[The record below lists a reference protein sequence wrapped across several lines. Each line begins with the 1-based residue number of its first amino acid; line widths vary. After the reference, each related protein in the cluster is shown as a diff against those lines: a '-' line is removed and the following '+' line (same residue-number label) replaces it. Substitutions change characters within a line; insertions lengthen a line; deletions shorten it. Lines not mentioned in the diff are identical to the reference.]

1 MSGGCLTRYY
11 ESLQQSS
18 DGSQTLK
25 DKEFEIPEQTKKH
38 HSALRSIL
46 SMLIAS
52 SPSTT
57 QVRSVLRDIAD
68 ITNGNASVGVCI
80 GSDVWIRL
88 SPLDE
93 QTNWQPAEKNEADLF
108 RKIVSEG
115 EMVLVGEESDSASLV
130 GVSSNGLV
138 PIVLI
143 IKRVGDHCPL
153 DSHIDDLKELV
164 LPLSLAVQ
172 HAMSLQE
179 AKQSAHQTE
188 ILLDLLFHDVRN
200 FINTTRTALELL
212 EIDSSNEDTKK
223 EHIAIALDQT
233 DGITSLLARVKGILS
248 KKEPGELASMNLI
261 EALKES
267 ISTVMSQYG
276 EEILEIGLKDELEDD
291 TPFVLADQL
300 LAEVFVNILTNAIK
314 YTEEET
320 KWIDIDWNRWSVNPS
335 FVVISFSDRGKGI
348 PEGLK
353 SKVFGR
359 FALESST
366 GMGLGLNVI
375 SRLVEQYGGY
385 LWFEDRVE
393 GDHSQGTVV
402 NVALRLVDN

>member
-143 IKRVGDHCPL
+143 IKSGR
-153 DSHIDDLKELV
+153 S
-164 LPLSLAVQ
+164 LSARLAY
-172 HAMSLQE
+172 
-179 AKQSAHQTE
+179 
-188 ILLDLLFHDVRN
+188 R
-200 FINTTRTALELL
+200 
-212 EIDSSNEDTKK
+212 
-223 EHIAIALDQT
+223 
-233 DGITSLLARVKGILS
+233 
-248 KKEPGELASMNLI
+248 
-261 EALKES
+261 
-267 ISTVMSQYG
+267 
-276 EEILEIGLKDELEDD
+276 
-291 TPFVLADQL
+291 
-300 LAEVFVNILTNAIK
+300 
-314 YTEEET
+314 
-320 KWIDIDWNRWSVNPS
+320 
-335 FVVISFSDRGKGI
+335 
-348 PEGLK
+348 
-353 SKVFGR
+353 
-359 FALESST
+359 
-366 GMGLGLNVI
+366 
-375 SRLVEQYGGY
+375 
-385 LWFEDRVE
+385 
-393 GDHSQGTVV
+393 
-402 NVALRLVDN
+402 

>member
-1 MSGGCLTRYY
+1 M
-11 ESLQQSS
+11 
-18 DGSQTLK
+18 K
-25 DKEFEIPEQTKKH
+25 DKRTEISEQTEKR
-38 HSALRSIL
+38 HSALQSIL

-52 SPSTT
+52 PPSTV
-57 QVRSVLRDIAD
+57 QVKSVLREIAG
-68 ITNGNASVGVCI
+68 ITKGNASVSVCI
-80 GSDVWIRL
+80 EPDEWIRL
-88 SPLDE
+88 SSLDE
-93 QTNWQPAEKNEADLF
+93 QSSWQPAEKNETDLF
-108 RKIVSEG
+108 NKIVSEG
-115 EMVLVGEESDSASLV
+115 KVEVVGRETASSALLA
-130 GVSSNGLV
+130 VSSETQV
-138 PIVLI
+138 PIVLMVE
-143 IKRVGDHCPL
+143 RMGDHSPL
-153 DSHIDDLKELV
+153 DSSIDDLKELV

-223 EHIAIALDQT
+223 EHIAISLDQT
-233 DGITSLLARVKGILS
+233 DGMTNLLARVKGILS
-248 KKEPGELASMNLI
+248 KKEPGEFASMNLI
-261 EALKES
+261 EALRES

-276 EEILEIGLKDELEDD
+276 EEMLEIGLKSELEDD

-300 LAEVFVNILTNAIK
+300 LSEVFVNILTNAIK

-320 KWIDIDWNRWSVNPS
+320 KWIDIDWNLWSVNPS

-359 FALESST
+359 FALESAT

-375 SRLVEQYGGY
+375 SRLVEQYAGY
-385 LWFEDRVE
+385 LWFEDRIK
-393 GDHSQGTVV
+393 GDHSQETVV
-402 NVALRLVDN
+402 NIALRLVDS

>member
-1 MSGGCLTRYY
+1 
-11 ESLQQSS
+11 
-18 DGSQTLK
+18 
-25 DKEFEIPEQTKKH
+25 
-38 HSALRSIL
+38 
-46 SMLIAS
+46 MLIAS
-52 SPSTT
+52 PPSTV
-57 QVRSVLRDIAD
+57 QVKSVLREIAG
-68 ITNGNASVGVCI
+68 ITKGNASVSVCI
-80 GSDVWIRL
+80 EPDEWIRL
-88 SPLDE
+88 SSLDE
-93 QTNWQPAEKNEADLF
+93 QSSWQPAEKNETDLF
-108 RKIVSEG
+108 NKIVSEG
-115 EMVLVGEESDSASLV
+115 KVEVVGRETASSALLA
-130 GVSSNGLV
+130 VSSETQV
-138 PIVLI
+138 PIVLMVE
-143 IKRVGDHCPL
+143 RMGDHSPL
-153 DSHIDDLKELV
+153 DSSIDDLKELV

-223 EHIAIALDQT
+223 EHIAISLDQT
-233 DGITSLLARVKGILS
+233 DGMTNLLARVKGILS
-248 KKEPGELASMNLI
+248 KKEPGEFASMNLI
-261 EALKES
+261 EALRES

-276 EEILEIGLKDELEDD
+276 EEMLEIGLKSELEDD

-300 LAEVFVNILTNAIK
+300 LSEVFVNILTNAIK

-320 KWIDIDWNRWSVNPS
+320 KWIDIDWNLWSVNPS

-359 FALESST
+359 FALESAT

-375 SRLVEQYGGY
+375 SRLVEQYAGY
-385 LWFEDRVE
+385 LWFEDRIK
-393 GDHSQGTVV
+393 GDHSQETVV
-402 NVALRLVDN
+402 NIALRLVDS

>member
-138 PIVLI
+138 PIVLM

-153 DSHIDDLKELV
+153 DSHIDDLKELA

-223 EHIAIALDQT
+223 EHIAISLDQT
-233 DGITSLLARVKGILS
+233 DGMTNLLARVKGILS
-248 KKEPGELASMNLI
+248 KKEPGEFASMNLI
-261 EALKES
+261 EALRES

-276 EEILEIGLKDELEDD
+276 EEMLEIGLKSELEDD

-300 LAEVFVNILTNAIK
+300 LSEVFVNILTNAIK